1 MSTIK
6 SYSVGNGDMY
16 YINHNSDNFTII
28 DCCLP
33 DEVRESVVED
43 VKGALKGKG
52 VVRFISTHP
61 DEDHILGLEHLD
73 AELGLL
79 NFYCVKNDVIKEDES
94 DDFKHYC
101 GLRDSDKAFYI
112 RRGITRRWMNQENN
126 ERGAAGISVIWP
138 VLDNAHFKE
147 ALALAESGES
157 PNNISAAI
165 TYRTGGMTFMWMGDL
180 ETDFM
185 ESIADAV
192 KWPRVDILFAP
203 HHGRHSGR
211 VPHSILDQL
220 KPRIIVIGEAPSRHL
235 HYYGGYET
243 LTQNSAGDITFE
255 CDDDK
260 VHIFASE
267 DTYEVAHLDQEDVAG
282 QGEYIG
288 TMNKLTT
295 AA

>member
-6 SYSVGNGDMY
+6 SYSVGNGDMF

-33 DEVRESVVED
+33 DDVREDVVKD
-43 VKGALKGKG
+43 VKRAQSGKG

-61 DEDHILGLEHLD
+61 DEDHILGLEYLD
-73 AELGLL
+73 NELGLL
-79 NFYCVKNDVIKEDES
+79 NFYCLKNDVTKEDES

-101 GLRDSDKAFYI
+101 TLRDSDKAFYI
-112 RRGITRRWMNQENN
+112 RRGITRRWMNKESD
-126 ERGAAGISVIWP
+126 ERGSAGITVVWP
-138 VLDNAHFKE
+138 ILDNEDFKE
-147 ALALAESGES
+147 AMALAEEGES
-157 PNNISAAI
+157 PNNISTVL
-165 TYRTGGMTFMWMGDL
+165 TYRTGGITFMWMGDL

-185 ESIADAV
+185 EKIADEIT
-192 KWPRVDILFAP
+192 WPRVDILFAS

-220 KPRIIVIGEAPSRHL
+220 KPKIIVIGEAPSMHL

-255 CDDDK
+255 CEGDK

-267 DTYEVAHLDQEDVAG
+267 DTYEVTHLDDEEMT
-282 QGEYIG
+282 GEGTYIG
-288 TMNKLTT
+288 TLTV
-295 AA
+295 

>member
-33 DEVRESVVED
+33 EESRDAIVED
-43 VKGALKGKG
+43 IKEAQLGKG

-61 DEDHILGLEHLD
+61 DEDHLLGLKYLD
-73 AELGLL
+73 DELGLL
-79 NFYCVKNDVIKEDES
+79 NFYCIKNDVTKEDES

-101 GLRDSDKAFYI
+101 ALRDSDNAFVI
-112 RRGITRRWMNQENN
+112 KRGVARRWMNKGNDT
-126 ERGAAGISVIWP
+126 RGTSGINVVWP
-138 VLDNAHFKE
+138 VVENSDYEE
-147 ALALAESGES
+147 ALKVAEEGGS
-157 PNNISAAI
+157 PNNISVVL
-165 TYRTGGMTFMWMGDL
+165 TYGTGGMKFMWMGDL

-185 ESIADAV
+185 EKIADEIA
-192 KWPRVDILFAP
+192 WPKVDVLFAP

-220 KPRIIVIGEAPSRHL
+220 KPKIIVIGEAPSRHL
-235 HYYGGYET
+235 HYYGGYKT
-243 LTQNSAGDITFE
+243 LTQNSAGDIVFE
-255 CDDDK
+255 CEENK

-267 DTYEVAHLDQEDVAG
+267 DTYEVAYLDDEG
-282 QGEYIG
+282 ISGEGTYIG
-288 TMNKLTT
+288 TLNIK
-295 AA
+295 